1 MKVTRKGFI
10 SSVATAV
17 VATMAAPS
25 SKAFARVLSPSNSAS
40 DVNAF
45 SSHVGSAFEF
55 AGPEGARGSL
65 VLQDLVKY
73 PTGAHTEEFSLLFA
87 KSGSGTLPEG
97 SYRVRH
103 TALGSMN
110 LFLVPGG
117 KKAALRA
124 DFNLLRA

>member
-17 VATMAAPS
+17 AATMAVPS
-25 SKAFARVLSPSNSAS
+25 SKAFAGLVPASNAV

-55 AGPEGARGSL
+55 AGPEGAHASL
-65 VLQDLVKY
+65 VLQDLVEY
-73 PTGAHTEEFSLLFA
+73 PAGPRTEQFSLLFA
-87 KSGSGTLPEG
+87 KSGGGTLPEG
-97 SYRVRH
+97 TYRVRH
-103 TALGSMN
+103 KTLGPMS

-117 KKAALRA
+117 RKAALRA
-124 DFNLLRA
+124 DFSLLKA